1 MQFGGTPMAPSPSST
16 GDISSGL
23 QVSAS
28 TDGLAPYLNEDS
40 TKKVLANRPT
50 SMFAP
55 HPNIVTQHALLQSNT
70 NGQMSNGPAANG
82 SDHYSS
88 NNQHQQQQQSVTILR
103 QQQQQQTMSNGTSNG
118 HSAANGGSNTS
129 QLIYPAL
136 HLQPLNDTF
145 APKQISLSPPGPQN
159 KIKIGRQTNQKT
171 LPQPANGY
179 FDSKVLSRMHAEV
192 WSQDGKVSI
201 RSFSVLSIEC
211 LLTL

>member
-16 GDISSGL
+16 GDLSSTL

-28 TDGLAPYLNEDS
+28 TEGLAPYLNEDHS
-40 TKKVLANRPT
+40 RKILVNRPN

-55 HPNIVTQHALLQSNT
+55 HPNIVTQHALLQSNA
-70 NGQMSNGPAANG
+70 NGQMSNGSAANG
-82 SDHYSS
+82 SNHYIPS
-88 NNQHQQQQQSVTILR
+88 NQQQSPHQQQQQQQQV
-103 QQQQQQTMSNGTSNG
+103 QAQQQQQTMSNGNANG
-118 HSAANGGSNTS
+118 HSTANGNSNTS

-159 KIKIGRQTNQKT
+159 KIRIGRQTNQKT
-171 LPQPANGY
+171 LPQPSNGY

-192 WSQDGKVSI
+192 WSQDGKVS
-201 RSFSVLSIEC
+201 
-211 LLTL
+211 